1 MKKVWINQIKEHER
15 VESSFLVTKK
25 DLARSKAGKPYL
37 NLTLSDNTGEME
49 ARVWEEAEEISGR
62 FSKDD
67 IVLVKGHAVSYRD
80 KVQLNVS
87 SVRSLSGDEYSLSD
101 YLPASAFDPA
111 LMMAELE
118 TFVEDVPDKH
128 IKALL
133 KSILTDPE
141 LRVRFMKAPAAK
153 SMHHPYLGGLLE
165 HVLSLV
171 RLAKP
176 VVNNY
181 DGINLSLVTA
191 GLILHDIGKVYELSY
206 ERSFEYTDEGRL
218 LGHIVQG
225 LELVQCHIKR
235 LPDFPEPL
243 ALLLKHIL
251 ISHHGI
257 LEFGSPKRPKT
268 LEALIVSHLDDM
280 DAKLNAVSRATEE
293 ETVEGGEAP
302 KWTRYHRLLERYL
315 YKGPNFA
322 TVEGG
327 EGGEGGDE
335 EEGEGAPGRRAT
347 PDKDSKK
354 PREPKGPKEHRMPS
368 SEGPEKKPSTEPDL
382 FREKD

>member
-1 MKKVWINQIKEHER
+1 MKKVLINEIKEHEK

-49 ARVWEEAEEISGR
+49 ARVWEGAEEISGR

-87 SVRSLSGDEYSLSD
+87 LVRRLAGDEYSLSD
-101 YLPASAFDPA
+101 YLPASAYDP
-111 LMMAELE
+111 LEMMAELE
-118 TFVEDVPDKH
+118 TFVEEVPGKH

-141 LRVRFMKAPAAK
+141 LRDRFMKAPAAK

-171 RLAKP
+171 RLSRP
-176 VVNNY
+176 VVANY
-181 DGINLSLVTA
+181 EGINLSLVTA

-280 DAKLNAVSRATEE
+280 DAKVNAVTRATEE

-327 EGGEGGDE
+327 DE

-347 PDKDSKK
+347 PEGDSKK
-354 PREPKGPKEHRMPS
+354 PRDTKGPKEDRMPS

-382 FREKD
+382 FGGKNK